1 VSPPPLYY
9 VSEADLTDRI
19 GAQAMVDMLD
29 YDRDG
34 VPDAPKVL
42 RLLLDAVSYVESFLR
57 TVYDLTVLRAMSTP
71 PNEVVRLVLDRAEA
85 ELYCRHP
92 EFARFDGYKAKE
104 RNDHELHK
112 LVTGGRRLDV
122 VGPPEPAAN
131 EGGTTGSFD
140 PQADVSRTPRVFDDL
155 GDFA

>member
-1 VSPPPLYY
+1 MTTLYY
-9 VSEADLTDRI
+9 VTAEDLADRI

-34 VPDAPKVL
+34 VPDPPKVL
-42 RLLLDAVSYVESFLR
+42 RLLLDAVSYVESYLR
-57 TVYDLTVLRAMSTP
+57 GTYDLTVLRAMETP
-71 PNEVVRLVLDRAEA
+71 PNEVARLVLDRAEA

-92 EFARFDGYKAKE
+92 EFARFDGYKAKD
-104 RNDHELHK
+104 RCDHELRK
-112 LVTGGRRLDV
+112 LVEGARRLDV

-140 PQADVSRTPRVFDDL
+140 PRTPAGRTPRMFDDL

>member
-1 VSPPPLYY
+1 MAAVLY
-9 VSEADLTDRI
+9 VAEADLVDRI
-19 GAQAMVDMLD
+19 GKQAVVDMLD

-34 VPDAPKVL
+34 VADPGKVS

-57 TVYDLTVLRAMSTP
+57 GKYDLAVLRAMSPP
-71 PNEVVRLVLDRAEA
+71 PNEVRRLVLDRAEA

-104 RNDHELHK
+104 RCDHELEA
-112 LVTGGRRLDV
+112 LVRGERRLDV
-122 VGPPEPAAN
+122 VGAPEPAAN
-131 EGGTTGSFD
+131 EGGTTGSLD
-140 PQADVSRTPRVFDDL
+140 PRPPATSTPRVFDEL

>member
-1 VSPPPLYY
+1 MATIYY
-9 VSEADLTDRI
+9 VRQADLVDRI
-19 GAQAMVDMLD
+19 GEQAVLDLLD

-34 VPDAPKVL
+34 VADADKVQ

-57 TVYDLTVLRAMSTP
+57 AEYDLDLLRGMNPA
-71 PNEVVRLVLDRAEA
+71 PNEVQRLVLDRAEA

-104 RNDHELHK
+104 RCDAELEK
-112 LVTGGRRLDV
+112 LRRGTRRLDV

-140 PQADVSRTPRVFDDL
+140 TRARPRTPRTFDKL
-155 GDFA
+155 GDF